1 LTRHETPYRKG
12 YVKVK
17 RAALA
22 VAVTTALFALALTA
36 EAQRGGELP
45 RIGVLL
51 STSLGDAPAA
61 LGFRD
66 GLRELGYVDGR
77 NVAMEWRGAE
87 GHVSRFPALAAELVQ
102 LNVDVIVAAVDPAI
116 QAARAASATI
126 PIVMVNASD
135 PVDLGFVRSLSR
147 PGGNITGLTWQTR
160 EAVPKRLQLLK
171 EVLPALSKVAV
182 LWDATEPAR
191 RRQVEEAE
199 TVAPSVG
206 VQLQALAVQSAADLE
221 PAFAAM
227 TRGGV
232 GAVLVE
238 ASSMLALNRA
248 RIAELAVKSRL
259 PTIGWF
265 GGMAD
270 DGILMSYS
278 PTHREQYRRAA
289 YFVDRILRGA
299 APADLPVEQP
309 TTFELVI
316 NLKTAKA
323 LGHTIPPSLLL
334 RADRVIE

>member
-1 LTRHETPYRKG
+1 MEVRC
-12 YVKVK
+12 
-17 RAALA
+17 AALA
-22 VAVTTALFALALTA
+22 VAVATALFAPALNA

-51 STSLGDAPAA
+51 STSLGDVPAA

-77 NVAMEWRGAE
+77 NVAIEWRGAE

-102 LNVDVIVAAVDPAI
+102 RNVDVIVAAVDPAI

-135 PVDLGFVRSLSR
+135 PVGLGFVHSLSR

-171 EVLPALSKVAV
+171 EVVPALTKVAV

-199 TVAPSVG
+199 SVARAVG
-206 VQLQALAVQSAADLE
+206 VQLQILAVQSAADLE
-221 PAFAAM
+221 GAFAAM
-227 TRGGV
+227 TRGGA

-238 ASSMLALNRA
+238 ASSMLAVNRA
-248 RIAELAVKSRL
+248 RVAELAVKSRL

-270 DGILMSYS
+270 AGMLVSYS

-323 LGHTIPPSLLL
+323 LGQTIPQSVLL

>member
-1 LTRHETPYRKG
+1 MEVRWT
-12 YVKVK
+12 
-17 RAALA
+17 ALA
-22 VAVTTALFALALTA
+22 VAVVIALLTPAPHA

-51 STSLGDAPAA
+51 STSLAGTPAA

-66 GLRELGYVDGR
+66 GLQEHGYVDGR
-77 NVAMEWRGAE
+77 DVVIEWRGAE

-102 LNVDVIVAAVDPAI
+102 LNAAVIVAAVDPAI

-135 PVDLGFVRSLSR
+135 PVGLGFVHSLSR
-147 PGGNITGLTWQTR
+147 PGGNVTGLTWQTR
-160 EAVPKRLQLLK
+160 ELVPKRLQLLK
-171 EVLPALSKVAV
+171 EVVPALTKVAV

-199 TVAPSVG
+199 RVARAVG
-206 VQLQALAVQSAADLE
+206 VQLHILAVQSAAELE
-221 PAFAAM
+221 AAFAAM
-227 TRGGV
+227 TREGA

-238 ASSMLALNRA
+238 ASSMLAVNRT
-248 RIAELAVKSRL
+248 RLAELAVKSRL

-270 DGILMSYS
+270 AGMLLSYS
-278 PTHREQYRRAA
+278 PAHREQYRRAA
-289 YFVDRILRGA
+289 SFVGRILRGT

-323 LGHTIPPSLLL
+323 LGHTIPPSVLL